1 MGLSGCTCNHI
12 LVVAF
17 KEKEKK
23 EKTKER
29 EGKKSYKEEN
39 REVLLIVCKVLRYS
53 TFDRPF

>member
-1 MGLSGCTCNHI
+1 MGLSGCMCNHI

-29 EGKKSYKEEN
+29 KGKKSYKEEN
-39 REVLLIVCKVLRYS
+39 RRFY
-53 TFDRPF
+53 